1 MLPAVC
7 CRSLLLQ
14 RLLRLRSRLAVGIR
28 SPLRDFG
35 HEPFE
40 GAQSLGGQSSA
51 SREAGE
57 GTCEAA
63 PSLPPGPESP
73 PSLPPHLPDPGVLGP
88 PQLPDG
94 PPPREHGPSPP
105 ALAQTQTRPT
115 STEVPF
121 RVGELVLAET
131 RKKNVEVK
139 LFTLGSVGYFRK
151 SRRSIPFSEIEGKLP
166 GQLLRSSSGKQFMM
180 KRPSLEDYVLLM
192 KRATAI
198 ASPKDIN
205 MILLMMNIHPGDTVL
220 ETGSG
225 SGGMSLFLSKAVG
238 PQGRVISFDIRK
250 EHHEQAKENYKHW
263 RDSWKISHE
272 EEWPD
277 NVEFIHKDISGAA
290 EDIKSLTFDAV
301 ALDMLNPLIA
311 LLVVYPHLKQ
321 GGVCAV
327 YLVSI
332 TQVIQLVDGIRMYG
346 LALSCEKISEVIV
359 RDWVVCLAKQNSRIS
374 AREVESKTNTELQ
387 LSSEENTAAED
398 EMSQEESNEDSHSA
412 LPDGPLPYVAK
423 PSHKQ
428 KSHTAFLVKLRKFKF
443 HPSISGD
450 RQ

>member
-1 MLPAVC
+1 M
-7 CRSLLLQ
+7 
-14 RLLRLRSRLAVGIR
+14 GIR

-57 GTCEAA
+57 GACEAA

-88 PQLPDG
+88 PQLPQG

-105 ALAQTQTRPT
+105 ALAQTRPT

-198 ASPKDIN
+198 ASPKV
-205 MILLMMNIHPGDTVL
+205 M
-220 ETGSG
+220 
-225 SGGMSLFLSKAVG
+225 
-238 PQGRVISFDIRK
+238 
-250 EHHEQAKENYKHW
+250 
-263 RDSWKISHE
+263 
-272 EEWPD
+272 
-277 NVEFIHKDISGAA
+277 
-290 EDIKSLTFDAV
+290 
-301 ALDMLNPLIA
+301 
-311 LLVVYPHLKQ
+311 
-321 GGVCAV
+321 
-327 YLVSI
+327 
-332 TQVIQLVDGIRMYG
+332 
-346 LALSCEKISEVIV
+346 
-359 RDWVVCLAKQNSRIS
+359 
-374 AREVESKTNTELQ
+374 
-387 LSSEENTAAED
+387 TAAGRRCTRCC
-398 EMSQEESNEDSHSA
+398 QGQKCHS
-412 LPDGPLPYVAK
+412 PE
-423 PSHKQ
+423 
-428 KSHTAFLVKLRKFKF
+428 
-443 HPSISGD
+443 
-450 RQ
+450 